1 MIKPYKVAI
10 LVSSI
15 LVCLGTIM
23 LLFPK
28 EGLKVGEHKIT
39 FIGFKDFVP
48 DIEYTV
54 SSEYKAGE
62 TKALKEIKGLAGDV
76 DFKASQDTN
85 QIQIVNRIQHP
96 SDFENSL
103 FPFYQKL
110 LKLKE
115 ADEPL
120 RILHF
125 GDSQIEGDRIS
136 GVLRDELQDIFGGC
150 GVGFIPISENNFGR
164 RTLRKKDIGW
174 KRYQIFGGKPNTPG
188 NEAGFMGYLHQF
200 APEQHLAKFSI
211 SASNASKTEFQNI
224 KMLFRNADAPIDF
237 AIKTDTGTIT
247 HSSFQPSTD
256 VLLEKWAVPG
266 FSDKKFEFE
275 FRGEQSPN
283 LYGFAFDC
291 DTGITVDNVPLRGSS
306 GIEFTKIDKDLLK
319 NQLSK
324 LNVGLIIYQFG
335 VNVVPYVTN
344 DYSYY
349 ERMVLKQ
356 LQLLKEIMPNTA
368 VLVVGVSDMCRKGE
382 DGFESYP
389 NIEAIR
395 EAQISA
401 ATKTGCAFWDLYE
414 VMGGKNSMVQWVNAA
429 PSLAEKDYTHFNHRG
444 AKIVGKKLFQAL
456 LQDFNDYQSLAIQ

>member
-1 MIKPYKVAI
+1 MIKPFKVA
-10 LVSSI
+10 LLLASI
-15 LVCLGTIM
+15 LVCLGGVM

-28 EGLKVGEHKIT
+28 EGLKIGNQNFT
-39 FIGFKDFVP
+39 FSTFKDFVP

-54 SSEYKAGE
+54 TSEYKSGE
-62 TKALKEIKGLAGDV
+62 TKDIQDINKTLGNINLKSV
-76 DFKASQDTN
+76 HDTN
-85 QIQIVNRIQHP
+85 QIQLVNRIQHP

-115 ADEPL
+115 SKEPL

-164 RTLRKKDIGW
+164 RTLRKKDMGW
-174 KRYQIFGGKPNTPG
+174 QRYQIFGGKPNTPG

-200 APEQHLAKFSI
+200 APEQHLAKFSV
-211 SASNASKTEFQNI
+211 SASNSTNTEFQNI
-224 KMLFRNADAPIDF
+224 KMLFRNAETPIDIV
-237 AIKTDTGTIT
+237 IKTDTGTIT
-247 HSSFQPSTD
+247 HTSFQPSAD

-266 FSDKKFEFE
+266 FKDKKFEFE
-275 FRGEQSPN
+275 IKGDQSPN
-283 LYGFAFDC
+283 FYGFAFDC

-306 GIEFTKIDKDLLK
+306 GVEFTKIDKELLK
-319 NQLSK
+319 KQLSK

-349 ERMVLKQ
+349 ERMVYRQLK
-356 LQLLKEIMPNTA
+356 LLKEIMPNTA
-368 VLVVGVSDMCRKGE
+368 ILVVGVSDMCRKGDDE
-382 DGFESYP
+382 YESYP

-395 EAQISA
+395 AAQISA
-401 ATKTGCAFWDLYE
+401 ATKTGCAFWDLFE
-414 VMGGKNSMVQWVNAA
+414 VMGGKNSMVEWVNAS